1 MSGAAAGAGPAM
13 CCVQR
18 QAGTVAVILLIGSL
32 AQRDKFRGKVGG
44 EWRRGA
50 SALAVVGRA
59 GVAAGGDRGGTQ
71 EGLGGCICLRLEPT
85 LLDQLEKPEAGSSV
99 RHAVF
104 EQRLSLSWPSR
115 ASARQS
121 SSQMIFVS
129 FYEEFQNHSIAQ
141 HWVGTGGWLARTASR
156 GARREYDH
164 ARAVGGGLGGGGAMR
179 DDASATDDALSPFP
193 LPPSP
198 LEVVVVVVAAAAV
211 ELSPLSPPSTA
222 GAPPL

>member
-18 QAGTVAVILLIGSL
+18 QADTVAVILLIGCL

-85 LLDQLEKPEAGSSV
+85 LLDQLEEPEAGSSV
-99 RHAVF
+99 RHGDS
-104 EQRLSLSWPSR
+104 LSLSCRR
-115 ASARQS
+115 ASGLARQYEVCFFLLRS
-121 SSQMIFVS
+121 SELSIAKGTAGWRALAESQKPTPCQYSKCSLSAVS
-129 FYEEFQNHSIAQ
+129 LAQ
-141 HWVGTGGWLARTASR
+141 HWGIHSLGT
-156 GARREYDH
+156 
-164 ARAVGGGLGGGGAMR
+164 
-179 DDASATDDALSPFP
+179 
-193 LPPSP
+193 
-198 LEVVVVVVAAAAV
+198 
-211 ELSPLSPPSTA
+211 
-222 GAPPL
+222 